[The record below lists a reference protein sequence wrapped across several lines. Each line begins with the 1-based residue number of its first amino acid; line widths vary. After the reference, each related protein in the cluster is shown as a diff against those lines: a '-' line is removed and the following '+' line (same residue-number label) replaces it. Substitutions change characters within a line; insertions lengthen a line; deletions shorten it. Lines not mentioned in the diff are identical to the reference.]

1 MKENLHITDD
11 ELMQL
16 MRSMQYTEDIDVT
29 AAVMEQVRKRPFL
42 APQTQRR
49 QRFQRFSTAVAA
61 CAVLA
66 VALNVTIL
74 FTRNYNEAQIG
85 DVIASVYN
93 YHADY
98 EANSQMIEQAALDYM
113 YE

>member
-11 ELMQL
+11 EVLQMIRN
-16 MRSMQYTEDIDVT
+16 MNYPADIDVT
-29 AAVMEQVRKRPFL
+29 DAVMAQVRKTPL
-42 APQTQRR
+42 LMPEKQRR
-49 QRFQRFSTAVAA
+49 QRFQRVATAVAA

-66 VALNVTIL
+66 VAFNITMLY
-74 FTRNYNEAQIG
+74 TRNYNEAQIG
-85 DVIASVYN
+85 NFIASVYD

-98 EANSQMIEQAALDYM
+98 ETNSQLIESAAFEYL